1 MNPPLFF
8 NIFTGMKGLT
18 YITAAVADILLPR
31 TCAVCGRRM
40 DPDERFLCRDCIED
54 MPLTY
59 TWDREYHPIADR
71 LNCNIQKDITG
82 YEPYIRV
89 ASLFFY
95 DEGNGYRHICHR
107 LKYKGD
113 TGIGRRFGRELGSRL
128 AVSPLFTGVD
138 TIVPVPLHWKRLWS
152 RGYNQA
158 AIIGREVAASLGA
171 RFFPKM
177 LVRRKNTI
185 SQTTLDDAEKH
196 GNVRD
201 AFRVSAEWQP
211 RCGRKS
217 RYGRLLPS
225 IRHILIT
232 DDVFTSGA
240 TTAACCKA
248 LREVFPSDVRIS
260 VATLAAVDKEQDS
273 ATGFL

>member
-40 DPDERFLCRDCIED
+40 DPAERFLCRDCMED

-71 LNCNIQKDITG
+71 LNCNIQNDITG

-138 TIVPVPLHWKRLWS
+138 TIVP
-152 RGYNQA
+152 
-158 AIIGREVAASLGA
+158 

-185 SQTTLDDAEKH
+185 SQTTLDDAGKH

>member
-1 MNPPLFF
+1 
-8 NIFTGMKGLT
+8 
-18 YITAAVADILLPR
+18 
-31 TCAVCGRRM
+31 
-40 DPDERFLCRDCIED
+40 
-54 MPLTY
+54 
-59 TWDREYHPIADR
+59 
-71 LNCNIQKDITG
+71 
-82 YEPYIRV
+82 
-89 ASLFFY
+89 
-95 DEGNGYRHICHR
+95 
-107 LKYKGD
+107 
-113 TGIGRRFGRELGSRL
+113 
-128 AVSPLFTGVD
+128 
-138 TIVPVPLHWKRLWS
+138 
-152 RGYNQA
+152 
-158 AIIGREVAASLGA
+158 
-171 RFFPKM
+171 M

-185 SQTTLDDAEKH
+185 SQTTLDDAGKH
-196 GNVRD
+196 ANVRD

-260 VATLAAVDKEQDS
+260 VATLAAVDKGQDS

>member
-1 MNPPLFF
+1 M
-8 NIFTGMKGLT
+8 
-18 YITAAVADILLPR
+18 
-31 TCAVCGRRM
+31 
-40 DPDERFLCRDCIED
+40 ED

-82 YEPYIRV
+82 YEPYVRV

-95 DEGNGYRHICHR
+95 DEGNGYRHIRHR

-113 TGIGRRFGRELGSRL
+113 TGIGKRFGRELGSRL

-171 RFFPKM
+171 RFLPKM

-185 SQTTLDDAEKH
+185 SQTTLDDAGKH
-196 GNVRD
+196 ANARD
-201 AFRVSAEWQP
+201 AFRISAEWQP

-217 RYGRLLPS
+217 RYGRLHPS